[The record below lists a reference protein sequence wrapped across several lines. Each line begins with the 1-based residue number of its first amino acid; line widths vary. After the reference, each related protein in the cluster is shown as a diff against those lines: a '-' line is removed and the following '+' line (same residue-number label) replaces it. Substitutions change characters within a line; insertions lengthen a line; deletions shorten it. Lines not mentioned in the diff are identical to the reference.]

1 MSDSARWHEVQIQH
15 RDTEAQRSKAREKKV
30 DDIALSERVIG
41 CAIEVHRH
49 LGPGLL
55 ESAYE
60 DCLCFELGA
69 AGLAFRRQ
77 VELPVVYKG
86 MPLAA
91 AYRIDILIAD
101 RLVVEVKSVERILA
115 VHEAQL
121 LTYLRLGGHRAGLL
135 LNFNH
140 AVLKEGIRRVVT

>member
-1 MSDSARWHEVQIQH
+1 
-15 RDTEAQRSKAREKKV
+15 V

-55 ESAYE
+55 ESAYV

-69 AGLAFRRQ
+69 AGLAFQRQ
-77 VELPVVYKG
+77 VDLPVVYKG

-91 AYRIDILIAD
+91 AYRLDILIAN

-121 LTYLRLGGHRAGLL
+121 LTYLRLSGHRAGLL
-135 LNFNH
+135 PNFNH
-140 AVLKEGIRRVVT
+140 AVLKEGIRRVVN

>member
-1 MSDSARWHEVQIQH
+1 
-15 RDTEAQRSKAREKKV
+15 V
-30 DDIALSERVIG
+30 DDVALSERVIG

-69 AGLAFRRQ
+69 AGLVFRRQ
-77 VELPVVYKG
+77 VQLPVIYKG

-91 AYRIDILIAD
+91 AYRLDLLIAD

-121 LTYLRLGGHRAGLL
+121 LTYLRLSGHRAGLL

-140 AVLKEGIRRVVT
+140 AVLKEGIRRVVN

>member
-1 MSDSARWHEVQIQH
+1 
-15 RDTEAQRSKAREKKV
+15 V

-69 AGLAFRRQ
+69 AGVTFRRQ

-91 AYRIDILIAD
+91 AYRLDILVAD
-101 RLVVEVKSVERILA
+101 RLVVEVKSVERLLA

-121 LTYLRLGGHRAGLL
+121 LTYLRLSGHRAGLL

-140 AVLKEGIRRVVT
+140 AVLKEGIRRVVN

>member
-1 MSDSARWHEVQIQH
+1 M
-15 RDTEAQRSKAREKKV
+15 
-30 DDIALSERVIG
+30 IG

-60 DCLCFELGA
+60 DCLAFELEQ
-69 AGLAFRRQ
+69 AGLAIRRQ
-77 VELPVVYKG
+77 VELPVIYKG
-86 MPLAA
+86 IRLAIG
-91 AYRIDILIAD
+91 YRLEIVVDD
-101 RLVVEVKSVERILA
+101 RLVLEIKAVERVLP

-121 LTYLRLGGHRAGLL
+121 LTYLRMSGLRAGLV

-140 AVLKEGIRRVVT
+140 VVLKEGIRRVVV

>member
-1 MSDSARWHEVQIQH
+1 M
-15 RDTEAQRSKAREKKV
+15 
-30 DDIALSERVIG
+30 DDLALSERVIG

-55 ESAYE
+55 ESAYV

-69 AGLAFRRQ
+69 AGLAFQRQ

-91 AYRIDILIAD
+91 AYRLDILIAN

-121 LTYLRLGGHRAGLL
+121 LTYLRLSGHRAGLL

-140 AVLKEGIRRVVT
+140 VVLKEGIRRVVN

>member
-1 MSDSARWHEVQIQH
+1 M
-15 RDTEAQRSKAREKKV
+15 
-30 DDIALSERVIG
+30 DDVALSERVIG

-69 AGLAFRRQ
+69 AGLVFRRQ
-77 VELPVVYKG
+77 VQLPVIYKG

-91 AYRIDILIAD
+91 AYRLDLLIAD

-121 LTYLRLGGHRAGLL
+121 LTYLRLSGHRAGLL

-140 AVLKEGIRRVVT
+140 AVLKEGIRRVVN

>member
-1 MSDSARWHEVQIQH
+1 M
-15 RDTEAQRSKAREKKV
+15 
-30 DDIALSERVIG
+30 ALSERVIG

-69 AGLAFRRQ
+69 AGLVFRRQ

-91 AYRIDILIAD
+91 SYRLDILIAN

-121 LTYLRLGGHRAGLL
+121 LTYLRLSGHRAGLL

-140 AVLKEGIRRVVT
+140 AVLKEGIRRVAN